1 MLEGKIPGPVLA
13 NIGNSWLKKWTWSSS
28 WLIEELFKLA
38 PFLLEDKI
46 EKINNNNKDRN
57 DLSKIASRMKIRP
70 AGSYLTPPRCFI

>member
-28 WLIEELFKLA
+28 RLIEELFKLA

-46 EKINNNNKDRN
+46 EKINTNKDWN
-57 DLSKIASRMKIRP
+57 YSLLCSRSHP
-70 AGSYLTPPRCFI
+70 E